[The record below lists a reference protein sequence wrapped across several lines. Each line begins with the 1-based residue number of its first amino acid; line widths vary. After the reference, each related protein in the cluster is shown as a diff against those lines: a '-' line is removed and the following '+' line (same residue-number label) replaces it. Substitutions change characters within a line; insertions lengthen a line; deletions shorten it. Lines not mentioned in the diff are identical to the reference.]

1 MTKGWGVWTFRQ
13 QFTSGVGGTTG
24 ITHDLSAGAGNVL
37 IVDELLAVGAI
48 AATGTLDI
56 DLIDE
61 DGAIVAKF
69 ADLAAAT
76 GPTATVPRLNDDIL
90 STSDSNLASSEGGVL
105 LAGPDLR
112 LRITPGNLAQND
124 TVTLSLKARVW
135 KGPGTWVMAATGSY
149 LEAVETVDEIV

>member
-1 MTKGWGVWTFRQ
+1 MTEWGVWTFRT

-61 DGAIVAKF
+61 DGAIVVKF
-69 ADLAAAT
+69 ADLAASAA
-76 GPTATVPRLNDDIL
+76 PTATIPRLNDDIL
-90 STSDSNLASSEGGVL
+90 STSDSNIASSARDSVV
-105 LAGPDLR
+105 LAGPDVR
-112 LRITPGNLAQND
+112 LRITPGNLAAND
-124 TVTLSLKARVW
+124 TVTLTLKARVS
-135 KGPGTWVMAATGSY
+135 KGPGTWTMLSVGLYT
-149 LEAVETVDEIV
+149 EAISVNEVH